1 MTCNNRI
8 KTNPVKTFLKTFFVD
23 AWEKVL
29 LLWNCT
35 YKYDQKKFFLD
46 HLENNTIEFARFL
59 GDCTCENRWYSSYS
73 NANKKR

>member
-1 MTCNNRI
+1 MR
-8 KTNPVKTFLKTFFVD
+8 KSPVLVELHLQLS
-23 AWEKVL
+23 A
-29 LLWNCT
+29 
-35 YKYDQKKFFLD
+35 KKGSFLD

>member
-8 KTNPVKTFLKTFFVD
+8 KTNSVKTFLKTFFVD
-23 AWEKVL
+23 AWEKEL
-29 LLWNCT
+29 FWWNCT
-35 YKYDQKKFFLD
+35 CEYGQKRHIFD